1 MRQHFLQLDRRLRRL
16 KERWSAIPGSLRL
29 LGVVVAGL
37 GCAVLVSS
45 LSSWSNT
52 YAMRARTSVVT
63 VEPSCGRS
71 VVWDLPPGRFTATSA
86 EAPPPLVDETAAAA
100 QPPAR
105 PASVR
110 LAAGARA
117 RIERIRAGELLIR
130 FDASP
135 HFASCASPDA
145 LVEVR
150 MQGSPEPALPVQAL
164 VVPRAGAGVDRIA
177 YRSAADAVEYVLPLE
192 GRIVLG
198 AELQHGA
205 GWDGSA
211 PPALLDSAEIEVRSL
226 EGVTGHSVALRAE
239 RVDAGA
245 IIDSTPCFAQGPSAV
260 DRIRLVVQDP
270 ALAFDAGARRLEACA
285 RAMRSPA
292 VGLVRPHFEGG
303 MEVHGHVL
311 AHHLGIT
318 AHQGQTRLV
327 RVPLWQSLTNSYLV
341 QALVVLVVL
350 LAGADAALGMIGK
363 IHGTPGEERTADRPP
378 AAPRPARRRLKP
390 HRKLH
395 R

>member
-1 MRQHFLQLDRRLRRL
+1 VRQRFLQLDRWLRRL
-16 KERWSAIPGSLRL
+16 KGRWSAIPGSLRL
-29 LGVVVAGL
+29 LGVAVAGL
-37 GCAVLVSS
+37 VCAVLVSS

-86 EAPPPLVDETAAAA
+86 EAPPPLVDDTAAAA
-100 QPPAR
+100 QPAPAR
-105 PASVR
+105 LASVR

-117 RIERIRAGELLIR
+117 RIERIRDAELLIR

-150 MQGSPEPALPVQAL
+150 MQGSQEPALPEQAL
-164 VVPRAGAGVDRIA
+164 VVRRAGVGADRIA
-177 YRSAADAVEYVLPLE
+177 YRSAAAVEYVLPLE

-245 IIDSTPCFAQGPSAV
+245 IIDSTPCFAQGPSVV
-260 DRIRLVVQDP
+260 DRVRLVVQEP

-303 MEVHGHVL
+303 MEVHGHVQ
-311 AHHLGIT
+311 AHQLGIT
-318 AHQGQTRLV
+318 AHQGQPRLV
-327 RVPLWQSLTNSYLV
+327 GVPLWQSLTNSYLV

-363 IHGTPGEERTADRPP
+363 IHGTPDQERPADRPP

-390 HRKLH
+390 HRKPH